1 MREFYSTPRAPI
13 LVGIEATGSMQWFL
27 ELIEE
32 LGIDYRVDDP
42 AKIRKSETRKQKHVI
57 GGMRDST

>member
-1 MREFYSTPRAPI
+1 M
-13 LVGIEATGSMQWFL
+13 GIEATGSMQRFL